1 MSRKTDKEKK
11 SAASR
16 KKPAAKKTSKKKVA
30 KKLNKKKVT
39 KKTGKKKVTKKKVAR
54 KRAAPAK
61 NATPR
66 RVSDQERYEMI
77 QRHAY
82 FLAEARNF
90 EPGHEL
96 EDWIAAERFVDEML
110 KKI

>member
-1 MSRKTDKEKK
+1 MSRKTDKG
-11 SAASR
+11 
-16 KKPAAKKTSKKKVA
+16 KKPAATRKKAASKKVSKKKVA
-30 KKLNKKKVT
+30 KKVT
-39 KKTGKKKVTKKKVAR
+39 KKVSKKKVA
-54 KRAAPAK
+54 KKKVAKKKAAPAK
-61 NATPR
+61 ARAAAR

-90 EPGHEL
+90 EPGHEM

-110 KKI
+110 KQM

>member
-1 MSRKTDKEKK
+1 MNRKT
-11 SAASR
+11 AT
-16 KKPAAKKTSKKKVA
+16 KKPAAKKVA
-30 KKLNKKKVT
+30 KKKAAVKKKGVKKAAAKKKTT
-39 KKTGKKKVTKKKVAR
+39 KKTAKKKSVKK
-54 KRAAPAK
+54 APAP
-61 NATPR
+61 TR

-96 EDWIAAERFVDEML
+96 EDWIEAERFVDEML
-110 KKI
+110 KKL

>member
-11 SAASR
+11 PATS
-16 KKPAAKKTSKKKVA
+16 KKKVAAKKVNKKKVAKKVAKKVSKKKVA
-30 KKLNKKKVT
+30 KKKVAKKK
-39 KKTGKKKVTKKKVAR
+39 
-54 KRAAPAK
+54 
-61 NATPR
+61 ATPAR
-66 RVSDQERYEMI
+66 TTVTPRTVSDQERYEMI

-110 KKI
+110 KKM